1 MTDAAI
7 KGFILRISRKINKAS
22 YRFSDSVNG
31 WIDTHQIVTVA
42 LSIVALA
49 ASASVL
55 VPAFIHDFLS

>member
-7 KGFILRISRKINKAS
+7 KGFILRISRKIDNAS
-22 YRFSDSVNG
+22 YRSSVALQR
-31 WIDTHQIVTVA
+31 WVETHQIVTVA

-55 VPAFIHDFLS
+55 VPAFIHDFV

>member
-7 KGFILRISRKINKAS
+7 KGFILRISRKYTNAEYRAS
-22 YRFSDSVNG
+22 VAVQR
-31 WIDTHQIVTVA
+31 WIGTHQIVTVA